1 MSDLSPECALKQT
14 SADPRAP
21 NPDTPSSRYHR
32 IPAATALRPISDFQ
46 NFRLTAGANQH
57 YSDLVPSHRGAL
69 RNVINAGRDA
79 VDAAAQL
86 TNSAEA
92 YGQVVWFRRPNA
104 GVKSARRRAGDGVK
118 QAWSPG
124 RARSKP

>member
-1 MSDLSPECALKQT
+1 MSTRPTLTFL
-14 SADPRAP
+14 
-21 NPDTPSSRYHR
+21 RY
-32 IPAATALRPISDFQ
+32 LLISEFPK
-46 NFRLTAGANQH
+46 FRLPTDPNQQ
-57 YSDLVPSHRGAL
+57 YIPCRPVPREGRAHVTS
-69 RNVINAGRDA
+69 VGRDA

-92 YGQVVWFRRPNA
+92 YGQVVSFWRPNA
-104 GVKSARRRAGDGVK
+104 GVKSAIRSAGDGVK